1 MRRLLKSFPDKS
13 SNLKLEEIKV
23 EINEIKKQ
31 AQKEQN
37 VEPVSFFQSQEK
49 QKNHT
54 GELTET
60 IVLGELLGYLRVN
73 KKMAT
78 LMICRQISKLEI
90 EDKCVVI
97 YQTNEDEISNN
108 EQVCMELKQF
118 FDSKGLSY
126 KVYKKEKE
134 RDPIQ
139 ELNEMLD
146 GKLKIE

>member
-1 MRRLLKSFPDKS
+1 MLKNFPDKS
-13 SNLKLEEIKV
+13 SNLKIEEIKT
-23 EINEIKKQ
+23 EIKEIKKQ
-31 AQKEQN
+31 ALKEQSI
-37 VEPVSFFQSQEK
+37 EPVSFFQSQETQENK
-49 QKNHT
+49 T
-54 GELTET
+54 SELTGT
-60 IVLGELLGYLRVN
+60 MVLGELLGYLRVN

-78 LMICRQISKLEI
+78 LMVCRQISKLEI

-97 YQTNEDEISNN
+97 YQTGEDEISNN
-108 EQVCMELKQF
+108 EQVCIELKQF

-134 RDPIQ
+134 RDPVQ